1 MEFDRLLS
9 HYDDDALQQ
18 EQVALIFYY
27 LEQFDD
33 REEVTQADIK
43 NIIQSSRSTISTS
56 SVSTYF
62 QRLDNE
68 LWITTTENDGY
79 RLTHLGEEEVERLLN
94 EEALNDHRDEDDLFI
109 DTDAVDDERYGELI
123 EDINDSYRYR
133 IHSGTMVLTRK
144 LFEDMIFEILK
155 SHYAGEDVQMFYDQ
169 ENDCHYSFNE
179 LLNNLKDGV
188 STLRRYSREL
198 DDAFVEEI
206 RDIKNAGNK
215 GAHSI
220 RVDFTDEEVEAWS
233 DDATRIAEVLY
244 DVLLGAQIACESDET
259 N

>member
-1 MEFDRLLS
+1 MDFDRLLD
-9 HYDDDALQQ
+9 HFDDEAVQR

-27 LEQFDD
+27 LEEFQSQD
-33 REEVTQADIK
+33 EVTQSDVIDV
-43 NIIQSSRSTISTS
+43 IQSSRSTISAS

-62 QRLDNE
+62 GRLDDE
-68 LWITTTENDGY
+68 SWITSTENDGY
-79 RLTHLGEEEVERLLN
+79 RLTHPGEDEVEELLDN
-94 EEALNDHRDEDDLFI
+94 DALDDHRDENDLFI
-109 DTDAVDDERYGELI
+109 DTDAVDDERYEALI

-133 IHSGTMVLTRK
+133 VHSGTMVLTRK
-144 LFEDMIFEILK
+144 LFEDMVFEILK
-155 SHYAGEDVQMFYDQ
+155 THYAGDDVQMFYNQ
-169 ENDCHYSFNE
+169 EDDCHYSFNE

-198 DDAFVEEI
+198 DDAFVEDV
-206 RDIKNAGNK
+206 RDIKNAGNR

-220 RVDFTDEEVEAWS
+220 RVDFTDGDIEEWS

-244 DVLLGAQIACESDET
+244 DVLLGARIARESD